1 MNFLYSSKEM
11 YMTKQT
17 LHLHTWSTLKCQKV
31 EMQFSRQNAVRLVL
45 YRCVFKSHMGLSSS
59 WKWKHWKL
67 DYCFAN
73 SMILFP
79 TEHITQREDV
89 YALKKCL
96 ETISFYCEHNE
107 NLSDLFRLPASHLDS
122 WSKVLVRELRVYI
135 FHNAGDELRILR
147 IWLTEKVFNPH
158 PFTS

>member
-1 MNFLYSSKEM
+1 MNALFKRLSSWFSRLPFLVNYASNSLSRMNFLYSSKEM

-31 EMQFSRQNAVRLVL
+31 EMQFSSRILVFFSSKCSASRFIP
-45 YRCVFKSHMGLSSS
+45 YHCVGNVFKNHMGLSSS

-89 YALKKCL
+89 YALKNALKQYRS
-96 ETISFYCEHNE
+96 TVNTMKIS
-107 NLSDLFRLPASHLDS
+107 
-122 WSKVLVRELRVYI
+122 VI
-135 FHNAGDELRILR
+135 F
-147 IWLTEKVFNPH
+147 
-158 PFTS
+158 